1 MPGSRA
7 RVARTGYSRSGAG
20 GQNGPVSER
29 DRDDAGHA
37 RNARPRDRLGRPL
50 PPGSVG
56 VPRIPEDLQLTSRQT
71 LDYAQRLLD
80 DGTAFHAHEVLEA
93 AWKNGPIAEKMLWQG
108 LAQYAVGL
116 THIQRGNPKGARLLL
131 ERAVGRLTAAEPVP
145 YDIDAAGLIAR
156 ARELLAE
163 LAAGRL
169 PTQSRLHPPLRRPVP
184 GAGRF
189 APSPSGDLHLGN
201 LRTALL
207 AWLFA
212 RSTGREFGI
221 RVEDLDRDRSRP
233 EIAERQLAD
242 LAAIGLDWDGP
253 VVWQSQRLS
262 RHHAATERLTAAGLT
277 YECYC
282 TRKEIQQAATAPH
295 GPLGAYPGTCRE
307 LSAAERAARS
317 ADGRPAALRLRSE
330 VTEFD
335 IIDEIHGHYRGLV
348 DDFVLRRGDGTPAYN
363 LAVVVDDSEQD
374 FDHVVR
380 GDDLLPA
387 TPRQAYLATL
397 LGFEVPRY
405 AHVPLV
411 LNSEGKRL
419 AKRDGAVTLADRL
432 AAGETAEQV
441 TALLAGSIAPAART
455 TAELLRTF
463 DPETLSHSPWIL
475 EPIGLLRRG

>member
-1 MPGSRA
+1 
-7 RVARTGYSRSGAG
+7 
-20 GQNGPVSER
+20 
-29 DRDDAGHA
+29 
-37 RNARPRDRLGRPL
+37 
-50 PPGSVG
+50 
-56 VPRIPEDLQLTSRQT
+56 

-93 AWKNGPIAEKMLWQG
+93 AWKRGPIAEKMLWQG

-116 THIQRGNPKGARLLL
+116 THIQRGNPRGARLLL
-131 ERAVGRLTAAEPVP
+131 ERAAGRLAAAEPAP
-145 YDIDAAGLIAR
+145 YGIDAPGLIAH
-156 ARELLAE
+156 ARELLDE

-169 PTQSRLHPPLRRPVP
+169 PEASRLHPPLRVPTP

-212 RSTGREFGI
+212 RSTGRGFGI
-221 RVEDLDRDRSRP
+221 RVEDLDRDRSR
-233 EIAERQLAD
+233 ADVAGRQLAD

-253 VVWQSQRLS
+253 VVWQSQRLP
-262 RHHAATERLTAAGLT
+262 RQHAAVERLTAAGLT

-282 TRKEIQQAATAPH
+282 TRREIQQAVTAPH

-307 LSAAERAARS
+307 LSAVERAARR
-317 ADGRPAALRLRSE
+317 AEGRPAALRLRSQ
-330 VTEFD
+330 VREFD
-335 IIDEIHGHYRGLV
+335 VIDEIHGHYRGLV

-363 LAVVVDDSEQD
+363 LAVVVDDGEQG
-374 FDHVVR
+374 FDQVVR

-387 TPRQAYLATL
+387 TPRQAHLATL

-411 LNSEGKRL
+411 LNRDGRRL
-419 AKRDGAVTLADRL
+419 AKRDGAVTLADRR

-441 TALLAGSIAPAART
+441 TALLASSLGTIAT
-455 TAELLRTF
+455 TTRELLRRF
-463 DPETLSHSPWIL
+463 DPETLPRSPWIF
-475 EPIGLLRRG
+475 EPSGLLRRG